1 MAGIVHR
8 AKKAGTKEWVKGY
21 YLKKSGSDYILPI
34 ADKNYGALPEEEY
47 LQKRITYYIEYEVES
62 ETVSLDSGE
71 QDLEG
76 KKIFEGDLVQ
86 EQSLKRD
93 SSLPTGLVRYGKF
106 PIMNA
111 SSGTSVGFYIEWLQ
125 EHCYY
130 REDIGYW
137 APKVKIIGNI
147 FDNSRYKKMKT

>member
-34 ADKNYGALPEEEY
+34 ADESYGALPELDNPQEG
-47 LQKRITYYIEYEVES
+47 ITYYIEYAVVS
-62 ETVSLDSGE
+62 ETVTLDSGE

-76 KKIFEGDLVQ
+76 KEIFEGDLVQ
-86 EQSLKRD
+86 EQSSKRD
-93 SSLPTGLVRYGKF
+93 SNLPIGRIRYGKF
-106 PIMNA
+106 PTMNA

-125 EHCYY
+125 EYCYY

-137 APKVKIIGNI
+137 APKEKIIGNI
-147 FDNSRYKKMKT
+147 FDNPEIYKK